1 MSDITGQQKS
11 FIDEYIKFGR
21 RNQTQAAINAG
32 YSPKSAESQ
41 ASQLLKNPKVSAY
54 LEERENDI
62 SQAIKREFIFD
73 ALEAKKVMAQL
84 MNDDDVP
91 ENVRL
96 SAAKDF
102 LDRAGFK
109 PVEKQET
116 EINGQLDISNKSDV
130 INKYLKSDADDS

>member
-1 MSDITGQQKS
+1 MSDITGQQKA
-11 FIDEYIKFGR
+11 FIDEFIKFGR
-21 RNQTQAAINAG
+21 RNQKQAAINAG

-54 LEERENDI
+54 LEERENEI
-62 SQAIKREFIFD
+62 TQAIKREFIFD

-84 MNDDDVP
+84 MNDDEVP
-91 ENVRL
+91 DNVRL

-109 PVEKQET
+109 PVEKQEVDSKGELGIKVIWDGDT
-116 EINGQLDISNKSDV
+116 DGSD
-130 INKYLKSDADDS
+130 

>member
-102 LDRAGFK
+102 LDRAGFR
-109 PVEKQET
+109 PVEKSEV
-116 EINGQLDISNKSDV
+116 ENSGGIGIKV
-130 INKYLKSDADDS
+130 VWADDDGD

>member
-109 PVEKQET
+109 PIEKQEV
-116 EINGQLDISNKSDV
+116 ENSGDIGIKV
-130 INKYLKSDADDS
+130 VWADDDGD

>member
-1 MSDITGQQKS
+1 MSDITGQQKA

-62 SQAIKREFIFD
+62 TQAIKREFIFD

-84 MNDDDVP
+84 MNDDEVP
-91 ENVRL
+91 DNVRL

-109 PVEKQET
+109 PVEKQEVDSKG
-116 EINGQLDISNKSDV
+116 ELGIKV
-130 INKYLKSDADDS
+130 IWADDGNGGD

>member
-1 MSDITGQQKS
+1 MSGITGQQKA

-32 YSPKSAESQ
+32 YSAKSAESQ

-62 SQAIKREFIFD
+62 TQAIKREFIFD

-84 MNDDDVP
+84 MNDDEVP
-91 ENVRL
+91 DNVRL

-109 PVEKQET
+109 PVEKQEVDSKG
-116 EINGQLDISNKSDV
+116 ELGIKV
-130 INKYLKSDADDS
+130 IWADDGNGGD

>member
-62 SQAIKREFIFD
+62 TQAIKREFIFD

-109 PVEKQET
+109 PIEKQEV
-116 EINGQLDISNKSDV
+116 ENSGDIGIKV
-130 INKYLKSDADDS
+130 VWADDDGD

>member
-109 PVEKQET
+109 PIEKQEV
-116 EINGQLDISNKSDV
+116 ENSGGIGIKV
-130 INKYLKSDADDS
+130 VWEDDDGD